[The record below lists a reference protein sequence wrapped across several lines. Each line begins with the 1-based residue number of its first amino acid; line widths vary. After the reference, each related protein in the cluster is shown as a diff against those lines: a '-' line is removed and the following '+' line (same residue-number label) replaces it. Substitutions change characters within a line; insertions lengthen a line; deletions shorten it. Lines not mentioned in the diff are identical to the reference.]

1 METKPLSISYNIYIV
16 YFKCIE
22 FLYNSE
28 NLIFSAKTS
37 QMSVNLD
44 LKVRDLNH
52 FSSNPY
58 SFYSSKLY
66 DFSFFLRNFS

>member
-1 METKPLSISYNIYIV
+1 METKPLSISYNIYIYCIIV

-44 LKVRDLNH
+44 PKVRDLNY

-66 DFSFFLRNFS
+66 AF